1 MNPALRRPG
10 AAGRTAAA
18 VTGLTL
24 ACLLAG
30 CSHPVT
36 DRVVLLPQADGRP
49 SAVEVRQGA
58 QLQRLDRPYQAVE
71 ARADALPA
79 PVQLAASAVQQRY
92 AGLIALQP
100 MRPRLFVVQFQ
111 PNSNLLTDA
120 SQPALAE
127 VLAALGQTPA
137 PELVVIGHTDR
148 VGSLEANDRLSL
160 VRAETVR
167 DLLVAAGVPPTAVS
181 VVGRG
186 EREPA
191 VPTDDEVAEARNRR
205 VEIKLR

>member
-1 MNPALRRPG
+1 
-10 AAGRTAAA
+10 
-18 VTGLTL
+18 
-24 ACLLAG
+24 
-30 CSHPVT
+30 
-36 DRVVLLPQADGRP
+36 
-49 SAVEVRQGA
+49 
-58 QLQRLDRPYQAVE
+58 
-71 ARADALPA
+71 
-79 PVQLAASAVQQRY
+79 VQLSSSAVQQRY

-100 MRPRLFVVQFQ
+100 MRPRLFVVQFK
-111 PNSNLLTDA
+111 PNSNQLTEE
-120 SQPALAE
+120 SQPVLAE
-127 VLAALGQTPA
+127 ALAALAQTPA

-148 VGSLEANDRLSL
+148 VGAVEANDRLSL

-167 DLLVAAGVPPTAVS
+167 DLLVNAGVTRGAVS

>member
-1 MNPALRRPG
+1 MSAALRLWPR
-10 AAGRTAAA
+10 AGRAA
-18 VTGLTL
+18 VAGLVGL
-24 ACLLAG
+24 AALLAG

-49 SAVEVRQGA
+49 SAVEVRQG
-58 QLQRLDRPYQAVE
+58 QQVQRLDRAYQALE

-92 AGLIALQP
+92 GSLIALQP
-100 MRPRLFVVQFQ
+100 MRPRVFVVQFK
-111 PNSNLLTDA
+111 PNSNQLTDE
-120 SQPALAE
+120 SQPLLAE
-127 VLAALGQTPA
+127 ALAALAQTPA

-148 VGSLEANDRLSL
+148 VGSVEANDRLSV

-167 DLLVAAGVPPTAVS
+167 ELLVAAGVPRSAVS

>member
-1 MNPALRRPG
+1 MSAALRLWPRV
-10 AAGRTAAA
+10 GRTAVAGLVGLAA
-18 VTGLTL
+18 
-24 ACLLAG
+24 LLAG

-49 SAVEVRQGA
+49 SAVEVRQG
-58 QLQRLDRPYQAVE
+58 QQVQRLDRPYQALE

-92 AGLIALQP
+92 GSLIALQP
-100 MRPRLFVVQFQ
+100 MRPRMFVVQFK
-111 PNSNLLTDA
+111 PNSNQLTDD
-120 SQPALAE
+120 SQPVLAE
-127 VLAALGQTPA
+127 ALAALAQAPA

-148 VGSLEANDRLSL
+148 VGSVEANDRLSV

-167 DLLVAAGVPPTAVS
+167 ELLVAAGVPRSAVS
-181 VVGRG
+181 VAGRG

>member
-1 MNPALRRPG
+1 MSAALRVWPR
-10 AAGRTAAA
+10 AGRAA
-18 VTGLTL
+18 VAGLAGL
-24 ACLLAG
+24 AALLAG

-49 SAVEVRQGA
+49 SAVEVRQG
-58 QLQRLDRPYQAVE
+58 QQVQRLDRPYQAVE

-92 AGLIALQP
+92 GSLIALQP
-100 MRPRLFVVQFQ
+100 MRPRLFVVQFK
-111 PNSNLLTDA
+111 PNSNQLTDE
-120 SQPALAE
+120 SQPVLAEAMAALAQ
-127 VLAALGQTPA
+127 APA

-148 VGSLEANDRLSL
+148 VGSVEANDRLSV

-167 DLLVAAGVPPTAVS
+167 ELLVAAGVPRSAVS
-181 VVGRG
+181 VAGRG

>member
-1 MNPALRRPG
+1 MKPVHAHLRATRCS
-10 AAGRTAAA
+10 AAA
-18 VTGLTL
+18 
-24 ACLLAG
+24 LLAALLAVLTG

-36 DRVVLLPQADGRP
+36 DRVVLLPQPDGRP
-49 SAVEVRQGA
+49 SAVEVRQG
-58 QLQRLDRPYQAVE
+58 QQVQRLERAYQAIE

-92 AGLIALQP
+92 ASLLALQP
-100 MRPRLFVVQFQ
+100 MRPKVFVVQFK
-111 PNSNLLTDA
+111 PNSNQLTDD
-120 SQPALAE
+120 SQPMLAEAIAALAQ
-127 VLAALGQTPA
+127 AQA

-148 VGSLEANDRLSL
+148 VGSVEANDRLSV

-167 DLLVAAGVPPTAVS
+167 ELLVAAGVPRQAITVA
-181 VVGRG
+181 GRG